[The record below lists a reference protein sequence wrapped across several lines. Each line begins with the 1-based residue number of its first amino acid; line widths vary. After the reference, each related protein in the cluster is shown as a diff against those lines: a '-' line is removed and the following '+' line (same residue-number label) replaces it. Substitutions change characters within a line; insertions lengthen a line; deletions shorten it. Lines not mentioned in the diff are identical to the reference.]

1 MKRYTNRRSLISFL
15 AFFLSFAVLSGIVVV
30 SAYARSVEREEA
42 DWNRQLEHETERA
55 FIYLEQHMQS
65 AVRVG
70 NSIFGAT
77 WYKHYRNVAK
87 A

>member
-42 DWNRQLEHETERA
+42 DWNRQLEHET
-55 FIYLEQHMQS
+55 
-65 AVRVG
+65 
-70 NSIFGAT
+70 
-77 WYKHYRNVAK
+77 
-87 A
+87 